1 VAKVVY
7 TAPATEPAEQ
17 AHEVEAKA
25 WPLPLKEAAARVAAQ
40 SVSSA
45 LVQPTAAHVVTTQEG
60 AGLVW
65 PNKVVV
71 ADGSGAADKAA
82 GDNSPLSW
90 PTPGENEAQLSQ
102 ASSPVAPPRVAPA
115 APAGPAH
122 GSLPAVSIVAPSE
135 AGGAVVAEM
144 AATGSGRGAR
154 APARAG
160 TKLTIPPRVSKA
172 VGDQPDVPLVEPLQ
186 PLEQD
191 DWGDEAVQVARPSE
205 VEPEPPGA
213 QKGALP
219 DVDTGFRGLPT
230 DAEAAPAAAPAA
242 EPAQAEEPAPAA
254 PAVEPA
260 PAPVAPEA
268 PAAAAEPAQAEEP
281 APAAPAVEPAPAPVA
296 PEAPAPAAEPA
307 PAPVAPESPVAESPV
322 AEAPAP
328 VEAQPGTGTGV
339 HAPPPQPHSP
349 YACPYRTN
357 ARGEGAQVGEAA
369 GDDPAFFREQEAS
382 PAMTRPST
390 PLEKEIVDREPVGN
404 WTIRAA
410 AGAFCKQDPTAASD
424 MPRQCAVWEQPAWG
438 HMKALPM
445 RRSPQVANGCIQYVC
460 RSVRSKP
467 DKFLDQRLAGWL
479 ERTQADFEDGL
490 TTVMLWTEVRWHN
503 LVSGETWEWGK
514 NIAIRTYDSATGR
527 LPPPTAGGGDGAD
540 SGDGGSDGGATQ
552 DADAAARTGADDA
565 AGVGARTD
573 GANGTDTG
581 SLDHDEMMARN
592 VFQLAEVGGAGAG
605 AGGRAGDDPLSVPP
619 GTVRPHA
626 PARRPPPSRCPWR
639 GARRCGTHVLNP
651 HGVLSI

>member
-1 VAKVVY
+1 MLARHRAAGVLTAGVCLLTACVCVSLLSGGRSGRVSWGEGEVALGGVGTLVERDPGAGGKEVAKSEAWADAEASKLVDGLDHVAVTHGETARAARPSALLPLQERLEASALASPSGLPAGPARLIPAKPSVRSLPVAKVVY

-17 AHEVEAKA
+17 AHEVEANA

-254 PAVEPA
+254 PAPHPPKSPPNA
-260 PAPVAPEA
+260 AARPRPRQQ
-268 PAAAAEPAQAEEP
+268 PAAAAAGWAPGKARPGGLDPAGQ
-281 APAAPAVEPAPAPVA
+281 
-296 PEAPAPAAEPA
+296 
-307 PAPVAPESPVAESPV
+307 
-322 AEAPAP
+322 
-328 VEAQPGTGTGV
+328 
-339 HAPPPQPHSP
+339 PQPTEP
-349 YACPYRTN
+349 DR
-357 ARGEGAQVGEAA
+357 
-369 GDDPAFFREQEAS
+369 AS
-382 PAMTRPST
+382 RP
-390 PLEKEIVDREPVGN
+390 DR
-404 WTIRAA
+404 
-410 AGAFCKQDPTAASD
+410 
-424 MPRQCAVWEQPAWG
+424 
-438 HMKALPM
+438 
-445 RRSPQVANGCIQYVC
+445 
-460 RSVRSKP
+460 
-467 DKFLDQRLAGWL
+467 
-479 ERTQADFEDGL
+479 
-490 TTVMLWTEVRWHN
+490 
-503 LVSGETWEWGK
+503 
-514 NIAIRTYDSATGR
+514 
-527 LPPPTAGGGDGAD
+527 
-540 SGDGGSDGGATQ
+540 
-552 DADAAARTGADDA
+552 
-565 AGVGARTD
+565 
-573 GANGTDTG
+573 
-581 SLDHDEMMARN
+581 
-592 VFQLAEVGGAGAG
+592 G
-605 AGGRAGDDPLSVPP
+605 AGGRHPIAGP
-619 GTVRPHA
+619 A
-626 PARRPPPSRCPWR
+626 PRA
-639 GARRCGTHVLNP
+639 AAH
-651 HGVLSI
+651 